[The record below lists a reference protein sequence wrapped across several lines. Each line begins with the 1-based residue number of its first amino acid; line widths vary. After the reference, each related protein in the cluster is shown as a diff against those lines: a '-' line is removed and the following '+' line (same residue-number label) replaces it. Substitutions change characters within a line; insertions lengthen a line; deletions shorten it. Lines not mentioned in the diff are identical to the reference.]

1 MIIYGI
7 ADLKSKG
14 IQITFPSINDDTAIR
29 TFEHTLF
36 APEDSI
42 FNRSP
47 EDFVL
52 YRLAELTA
60 DPVPVVEA
68 QIYSLRSGSEY
79 SRDFITIKRHEAI
92 EERRRILADDSK

>member
-7 ADLKSKG
+7 VDLKSKG

-52 YRLAELTA
+52 FRIATFDFDTE
-60 DPVPVVEA
+60 PVVLANVER
-68 QIYSLRSGSEY
+68 LRGGSEY
-79 SRDFITIKRHEAI
+79 GRDFITVKRHQAI
-92 EERRRILADDSK
+92 EERRRILSDDTE